1 MKEFKDYYNILRVT
15 PRATDV
21 EIKKSYRKLAL
32 LYHPDRNPSGEQFM
46 DYFMEIQEAYEILSN
61 PENRRNYDSEFIKKY
76 GSLSSKHIKT
86 AENLIN
92 EFTHLSLLS
101 KEYFKGGI
109 PKQIIIDYFIF
120 LISPPHPNIL
130 KNHLN
135 IQEWE
140 NLANNIFKV
149 LPLFHYLDL
158 MDYEEEIQIL
168 IHDNKKE
175 EYIELINK
183 IRKRYALQRIKPF
196 AIILISLI
204 IVFLMYKYA

>member
-61 PENRRNYDSEFIKKY
+61 PGSRRKYDSEFIKKY

-109 PKQIIIDYFIF
+109 PKQIITDYFIF

-168 IHDNKKE
+168 IHNNKKE
-175 EYIELINK
+175 EYLEVINK
-183 IRKRYALQRIKPF
+183 IRKRHTLQRVKPF
-196 AIILISLI
+196 TIILISLI
-204 IVFLMYKYA
+204 IIFLMYKYA

>member
-1 MKEFKDYYNILRVT
+1 MNEFKDYYNVLRVA

-46 DYFMEIQEAYEILSN
+46 DYFMEIQEAYEVLSN
-61 PENRRNYDSEFIKKY
+61 SESRRKYDSDFIKKY

-86 AENLIN
+86 ADNLLN
-92 EFTHLSLLS
+92 EFSHLSLLS

-109 PKQIIIDYFIF
+109 PKQTITEYFIF

-135 IQEWE
+135 ALEWE
-140 NLANNIFKV
+140 NLANYIFKII
-149 LPLFHYLDL
+149 PLFHYLDL
-158 MDYEEEIQIL
+158 MDYEEEIKAL
-168 IHDNKKE
+168 IHKDKNE
-175 EYIELINK
+175 EYVEIINK
-183 IRKRYALQRIKPF
+183 MRKKYNFQRIKPL
-196 AIILISLI
+196 IIIVISLI
-204 IVFLMYKYA
+204 MLFLMYKFA

>member
-61 PENRRNYDSEFIKKY
+61 PGSRRKYDSEFIKKY

-109 PKQIIIDYFIF
+109 PKQIITDYFIF

-168 IHDNKKE
+168 IHNNKKE
-175 EYIELINK
+175 EYLEVINK
-183 IRKRYALQRIKPF
+183 IRKRHTLQRIKPF